1 MEKTIRKIKQVK
13 GSFQIPASKSH
24 GQRVLACAFIN
35 LNRTIIYNL
44 GISEDEQGL
53 LNLITDSGSIVEN
66 KEGKLCVVG
75 IALKNLSA
83 LDLNCRE
90 SGLAAR
96 MITPILANADFP
108 ILLNGHG
115 SLLKRPM
122 NQFDAI
128 LNDLGVNF
136 QSNEGK
142 LPFQI
147 IGPLKPQNVKID
159 GSLSSQF
166 VTGLILGFVASPL
179 LKNET
184 IEVLNPTSIPYIEL
198 TLDVLRNF
206 GVELKFE
213 NNKIQFAGPYK
224 LKETEISIEGDWS
237 SASFFLVAAAI
248 LGDITIHGLNIE
260 SKQADLKILEALQDF
275 GADIQL
281 ENGVRIIKN
290 QSKAFEFDATHCPD
304 LFPPLAVLASFAQGE
319 SKIKG
324 VSRLIHK
331 ESNRAA
337 TIQSELTKM
346 GAHISISD
354 DMMHIQGIEIAIGAK
369 IDPHG
374 DHRIAMSCAIM
385 ALRAEGETIINNAE
399 VVGKSFPTFFE
410 YLNKI
415 NNGRNK
421 IASSLS

>member
-1 MEKTIRKIKQVK
+1 MQKLIYPKDQVK
-13 GSFQIPASKSH
+13 GQLNIPASKSH
-24 GQRVLACAFIN
+24 GQRVLACSFIN
-35 LNRTIIYNL
+35 LNQTVIHDL

-53 LNLITDSGSIVEN
+53 LNLIADSGSIVEN
-66 KEGKLCVVG
+66 KEGKLYVVG
-75 IALKNLSA
+75 VALKNSSA
-83 LDLNCRE
+83 LYLNCRE

-96 MITPILANADFP
+96 MITPILANANFP
-108 ILLNGHG
+108 IHLNGHG
-115 SLLKRPM
+115 SLLNRPM

-147 IGPLKPQNVKID
+147 HGSLKPQNIKID

-184 IEVLNPTSIPYIEL
+184 IEVVNPTSIPYIEL

-260 SKQADLKILEALQDF
+260 SKQADRKILKALHDF
-275 GADIQL
+275 GAEIKL
-281 ENGVRIIKN
+281 ENGVQIIKN

-304 LFPPLAVLASFAQGE
+304 LFPPLAVLASFGDGE
-319 SKIKG
+319 SIIKG
-324 VSRLIHK
+324 VTRLMHK
-331 ESNRAA
+331 ESNRAQ

-346 GAHISISD
+346 GAKISVVD
-354 DMMHIQGIEIAIGAK
+354 DIMYIQGINKSKSAT

-385 ALRAEGETIINNAE
+385 ALKANKPSSIQNPE
-399 VVGKSFPTFFE
+399 VVNKSFPEFFD
-410 YLNKI
+410 YFLKVT
-415 NNGRNK
+415 
-421 IASSLS
+421 

>member
-1 MEKTIRKIKQVK
+1 MEQVIGSLNKVNASIR
-13 GSFQIPASKSH
+13 IPASKSH
-24 GQRVLACAFIN
+24 GQRVLACSFIN
-35 LNRTIIYNL
+35 SNRTVIHNL
-44 GISEDEQGL
+44 GISDDEQGL
-53 LNLITDSGSIVEN
+53 LNLISDAGATVISEDG
-66 KEGKLCVVG
+66 
-75 IALKNLSA
+75 ALIIRGVQWIDGAELH
-83 LDLNCRE
+83 LNCNE
-90 SGLAAR
+90 SGLASR
-96 MITPILANADFP
+96 MITPILANANFP
-108 ILLNGHG
+108 IELTGQG

-122 NQFDAI
+122 NQFDSI

-147 IGPLKPQNVKID
+147 HGPLKPQNIKID

-166 VTGLILGFVASPL
+166 VTGLILGFVTSPL

-184 IEVLNPTSIPYIEL
+184 IEVVNPTSIPYIEL
-198 TLDVLRNF
+198 TLDVLRDF

-213 NNKIQFAGPYK
+213 NNIIQFAGPYK

-260 SKQADLKILEALQDF
+260 SKQADRKILEALQDF
-275 GADIQL
+275 GAEIKL
-281 ENGVRIIKN
+281 ENGVQIIKN

-346 GAHISISD
+346 GAQISISD
-354 DMMHIQGIEIAIGAK
+354 DVMHIQGIEKSTGAK

-385 ALRAEGETIINNAE
+385 ALRAEGETIIHNAE

-415 NNGRNK
+415 
-421 IASSLS
+421 S

>member
-1 MEKTIRKIKQVK
+1 
-13 GSFQIPASKSH
+13 
-24 GQRVLACAFIN
+24 
-35 LNRTIIYNL
+35 
-44 GISEDEQGL
+44 
-53 LNLITDSGSIVEN
+53 
-66 KEGKLCVVG
+66 
-75 IALKNLSA
+75 
-83 LDLNCRE
+83 
-90 SGLAAR
+90 
-96 MITPILANADFP
+96 MITPILANANFP
-108 ILLNGHG
+108 IHLNGHG
-115 SLLKRPM
+115 SLLNRPM

-147 IGPLKPQNVKID
+147 QGPLKPQNIKID

-184 IEVLNPTSIPYIEL
+184 IEVVNPTSIPYIEL

-248 LGDITIHGLNIE
+248 QGDITIHGLNIE
-260 SKQADLKILEALQDF
+260 SKQADRKILEALQDF
-275 GADIQL
+275 GAEILLD
-281 ENGVRIIKN
+281 NGIRIIKN

-304 LFPPLAVLASFAQGE
+304 LFPPLAVLASFGKGE

-331 ESNRAA
+331 ESNRAQ

-346 GAHISISD
+346 GAKISIVGD
-354 DMMHIQGIEIAIGAK
+354 EMLIQGIENVNSAEIN
-369 IDPHG
+369 PHG

-385 ALRAEGETIINNAE
+385 ALKADKPTTIQDSE
-399 VVGKSFPTFFE
+399 VVNKSFPDFYNFLGKLVKR
-410 YLNKI
+410 YDDF
-415 NNGRNK
+415 
-421 IASSLS
+421 